1 MNVQG
6 INRFAAILAVI
17 GAINW
22 GLVGLFGID
31 LIGSIFGG
39 PTSLVARTI
48 YTLIGIS
55 GLMMI
60 PSVLGGG
67 QQQKQ
72 KQKQQS

>member
-6 INRFAAILAVI
+6 ITKIAGILTVI

-31 LIGSIFGG
+31 VIGSIFGG
-39 PTSLVARTI
+39 PTSLTARTI
-48 YTLIGIS
+48 YTLVGIA
-55 GLMMI
+55 GLISI
-60 PSVLGGG
+60 PSLLGGG

-72 KQKQQS
+72 KQKQPS